1 MSDGDVTTAAGGSA
15 EALHQAAARASSS
28 EHFEIS
34 PLTPADKPWVT
45 RVLKQYWAT
54 TMQVSRGQL
63 HKADEL
69 PGFAARKDGQEVG
82 LITYNIDGDS
92 CEIVTHNSYAGHGGV
107 GSCLLTAV
115 RHVAREHGCRRLWLV
130 TTNDNTPSMRFYQ
143 RRDFDM
149 VALHRNAI
157 TDARKLKPEMPE
169 VGLDGI
175 RVRHEIEM
183 EYVL

>member
-1 MSDGDVTTAAGGSA
+1 MSDDQVRTVAGGTA
-15 EALHQAAARASSS
+15 EAVHEAAAKASSGG
-28 EHFEIS
+28 HFQID
-34 PLTPADKPWVT
+34 PLTPGDKPWVT

-54 TMQVSRGQL
+54 TTQVSRGVL

-69 PGFAARKDGQEVG
+69 PGFAARKDGVEVG
-82 LITYNIDGDS
+82 LVTYNIEGDS
-92 CEIVTHNSYAGHGGV
+92 CEIVTHNSYGGHGGV
-107 GSCLLTAV
+107 GSCLLAAV
-115 RHVAREHGCRRLWLV
+115 RHVARDHGCTRLWLV

-175 RVRHEIEM
+175 RVRHEVEM
-183 EYVL
+183 EYIL